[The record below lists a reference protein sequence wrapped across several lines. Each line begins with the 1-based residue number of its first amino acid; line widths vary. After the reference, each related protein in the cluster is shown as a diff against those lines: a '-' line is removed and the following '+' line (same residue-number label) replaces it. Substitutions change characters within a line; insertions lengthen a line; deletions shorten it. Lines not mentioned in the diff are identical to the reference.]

1 MQAPMT
7 PNQPVVI
14 NTDVLNA
21 PKRKKRRLD
30 APEANTLVM
39 PNLFGNF
46 SRLVKH
52 PGKNGDRSKW

>member
-1 MQAPMT
+1 MT

-14 NTDVLNA
+14 NPNVLNA
-21 PKRKKRRLD
+21 PERKRRRLD

-39 PNLFGNF
+39 PHLFEENF

-52 PGKNGDRSKW
+52 PGKNGNRNKW